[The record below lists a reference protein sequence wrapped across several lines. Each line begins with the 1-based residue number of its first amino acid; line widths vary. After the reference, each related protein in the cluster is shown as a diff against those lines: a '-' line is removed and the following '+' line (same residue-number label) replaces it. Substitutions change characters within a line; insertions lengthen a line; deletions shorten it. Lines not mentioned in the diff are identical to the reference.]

1 MSAESL
7 DARLGSVAALV
18 RQGAVLADIGTDHA
32 YLPLFLL
39 RTGRISSAFCCDVA
53 EGPLARARE
62 NAAATPYA
70 DRIRFVLTNGLCG
83 LESEDID
90 DITVCGMGGE
100 LICSILEA
108 APFVRDERYRLILQP
123 MTKQEHLRAYLYAN
137 GFHIEKEVYSEAE
150 GKVYVAMLVS
160 YDGRV
165 REVTSAEALM
175 GTVDKI
181 DPGDKAQAAYFANK
195 RRTLLAAA
203 QGKMRGGQD
212 ASEEEMLMSAIDRAF
227 LNDNK

>member
-1 MSAESL
+1 MSSESL

-62 NAAATPYA
+62 NVGATPYA
-70 DRIRFVLTNGLCG
+70 DRIRFVLTDGLHG
-83 LESEDID
+83 LENEDID

-100 LICSILEA
+100 LISSILEA
-108 APFVRDERYRLILQP
+108 APFVRDARYRLILQP
-123 MTKQEHLRAYLYAN
+123 MTKQEHLRAYLYAH
-137 GFHIEKEVYSEAE
+137 GFRIEKEVYSEAE
-150 GKVYVAMLVS
+150 GKVYVAMRVR

-165 REVTSAEALM
+165 RELTPIEALM
-175 GTVDKI
+175 GLTERINPSDE
-181 DPGDKAQAAYFANK
+181 AQAAYFVGK
-195 RRTLLAAA
+195 RRALSTAVL
-203 QGKMRGGQD
+203 GKIRGGQD
-212 ASEEEMLMSAIDRAF
+212 AGEEEMLVSAIEKAF
-227 LNDNK
+227 SANEK